1 MRTVL
6 LSSLLF
12 GLITLS
18 SSCIGNEV
26 LIYRGTYKRDLD
38 IASTVPK
45 KERTLN
51 CFLTIDPLPY
61 RPGNPDTKEIFFSG
75 IVYGSEGGVLRQRHL
90 YSRTLQQAPG
100 SSQDGFTAYVA
111 NRMRPAGTEVMAA
124 STRDTQ
130 YAWINGQFFL
140 KGDLELIT
148 RPRSADEV
156 WYGPYYPTREFPRKM
171 GGMLMDQIVDDN
183 HFPPNIV
190 TRNFY
195 QRAEFLLRRD
205 EALSSKYSSRTVTY
219 TVFDAV
225 KDLEVAL
232 EAKGYAK
239 APGFWR

>member
-1 MRTVL
+1 MRPLL

-18 SSCIGNEV
+18 SSCIGNEL
-26 LIYRGTYKRDLD
+26 LIYRGSYKRDLD
-38 IASTVPK
+38 ITSTVPK

-51 CFLTIDPLPY
+51 CFLAIDPLPH

-100 SSQDGFTAYVA
+100 SSQDGFSAYVA

-124 STRDTQ
+124 STRDTE
-130 YAWINGQFFL
+130 YAWANGQFFL

-156 WYGPYYPTREFPRKM
+156 WYGPYYPPREFPRKM
-171 GGMLMDQIVDDN
+171 SGMLMDQIVSDS
-183 HFPPNIV
+183 HFPTSLV
-190 TRNFY
+190 SVNFY
-195 QRAEFLLRRD
+195 LRAELFLRLD
-205 EALSSKYSSRTVTY
+205 TALSSKYGSY